1 MQDIGR
7 IRDTV
12 NAVEGKDNKEK
23 YYPSVSIS
31 SKQLPMLKG
40 KKFGDSIELHIK
52 GEIGGMHEDYDDKKE
67 AEYEIKVMQAGT
79 DKVGKDKYMKMSDDE
94 KDKEDE
100 KEILGKK

>member
-7 IRDTV
+7 IRGT
-12 NAVEGKDNKEK
+12 AAPVEGESKKEK
-23 YYPSVSIS
+23 YYPTVSIS

-40 KKFGDSIELHIK
+40 KKFGDSIELHII

-67 AEYEIKVMQAGT
+67 AEYEIKIMQVAT
-79 DKVGKDKYMKMSDDE
+79 DKVDKDKYLKMSDEE

-100 KEILGKK
+100 KQVMGKK

>member
-7 IRDTV
+7 VREEPTM
-12 NAVEGKDNKEK
+12 EGKSKKEK

-40 KKFGDSIELHIK
+40 KKFGDNIELNIK

-67 AEYEIKVMQAGT
+67 AEYEIKIMQVGT
-79 DKVGKDKYMKMSDDE
+79 NTVSKKEYDKMSDEE

-100 KEILGKK
+100 KQVLGK